1 MKNIEKKKYRKTENI
16 ENVNIEDNN
25 LEYKIVIAAT

>member
-1 MKNIEKKKYRKTENI
+1 MKNIEKKKYRKTGNI

-25 LEYKIVIAAT
+25 LEYKIMIAAT